1 MASLNN
7 LPDLKRQLALY
18 LETEVLPA
26 ILFTIQ
32 SGQKGLM
39 MELITS
45 IKDQITDENDACLS
59 TMETL
64 ISKLANPDFGN
75 DEPILKVD
83 EFKQIFSTLCRGK
96 CQSFLDKK
104 YDDISPTDVKM
115 MSIVF
120 KHTAYFILD
129 EPEVSSLIKLVK
141 KGLHID
147 ILTKQGN
154 MQEVAYSIQLYLSLF
169 THFQTDY
176 DSEMQEVVIQW
187 IIGNFSE
194 NFFETAAQSPK
205 KTSYQLN
212 VILNFL
218 ASMIDHLGVLRF
230 NSIITHIPEDTLMKW
245 KRDQKA
251 KAAEENAK
259 VVEGKQG
266 EEPEPAQAEDSSTT
280 LETLILQVVKLSQ
293 DIDLDA
299 ETYIFM
305 LALMRKVLPDDKI
318 ITQKQFMI
326 DEIVEMAKDKVQL
339 FDRKI
344 NTFLRSQSGGEA
356 AAQLQIGFKEEA
368 MLSDLAET
376 LLTCTVYT
384 NEEVNEN
391 SLYVL
396 INSGFG
402 SLQKAAYFMLDHLYK
417 NFIPKVLYKKD
428 AEEEMQQLM
437 VLAVPQGQPGG
448 EEPIAPPKVEDLLE
462 EKARDK
468 FEFKNVPEVLVELIE
483 STPDFTQPASGD
495 DAADKPQK
503 PLQAQIES
511 LIFGEAKEGC
521 LSRKSLGYLLA
532 WSSLLK
538 KIDSGRIK
546 AQLAERDDYT
556 SIIGTITEYLE

>member
-154 MQEVAYSIQLYLSLF
+154 MQEVAYSIQLYLSLL

-176 DSEMQEVVIQW
+176 DSEMQEVVI
-187 IIGNFSE
+187 
-194 NFFETAAQSPK
+194 
-205 KTSYQLN
+205 
-212 VILNFL
+212 
-218 ASMIDHLGVLRF
+218 
-230 NSIITHIPEDTLMKW
+230 
-245 KRDQKA
+245 
-251 KAAEENAK
+251 
-259 VVEGKQG
+259 
-266 EEPEPAQAEDSSTT
+266 
-280 LETLILQVVKLSQ
+280 
-293 DIDLDA
+293 
-299 ETYIFM
+299 
-305 LALMRKVLPDDKI
+305 
-318 ITQKQFMI
+318 
-326 DEIVEMAKDKVQL
+326 
-339 FDRKI
+339 
-344 NTFLRSQSGGEA
+344 
-356 AAQLQIGFKEEA
+356 
-368 MLSDLAET
+368 
-376 LLTCTVYT
+376 
-384 NEEVNEN
+384 
-391 SLYVL
+391 
-396 INSGFG
+396 
-402 SLQKAAYFMLDHLYK
+402 
-417 NFIPKVLYKKD
+417 
-428 AEEEMQQLM
+428 
-437 VLAVPQGQPGG
+437 
-448 EEPIAPPKVEDLLE
+448 
-462 EKARDK
+462 
-468 FEFKNVPEVLVELIE
+468 
-483 STPDFTQPASGD
+483 
-495 DAADKPQK
+495 
-503 PLQAQIES
+503 
-511 LIFGEAKEGC
+511 
-521 LSRKSLGYLLA
+521 
-532 WSSLLK
+532 
-538 KIDSGRIK
+538 
-546 AQLAERDDYT
+546 
-556 SIIGTITEYLE
+556 